1 MSGETEATASRG
13 ETGPVEAVTI
23 LGATGSIGRQTL
35 DVLAR
40 HPQRYRVVGL
50 TAGHR
55 WRELA
60 EHCLHWRPRYAALAD
75 EAGAELLRN
84 HLREAGSDTEVLGG
98 HQGVA
103 QVAALDE
110 ADTVVAAI
118 VGAAGVRPTL
128 AAVEAGKKILLANK
142 ETLVVTGALFMDAVK
157 RHGATLLPVDS
168 EHNAIFQCLPAEGV
182 GPGVRRL
189 LLTASGGPFLGWDRA
204 RLASVTPEQAVRHPN
219 WDMGPKISVDSAT
232 LMNKGLE
239 FIEACW
245 LFDVPPA
252 RIDVVVHPQSVVHSM
267 VEYLDGSVLAQM
279 GTPDMRTPIACALSW
294 PERIESGAPG
304 LDFAALAGLDFQ
316 APDDAAFPCLGL
328 ARQAMETGGAATAVL
343 NAANEEAVAAFL
355 DRRLSFNGIGA
366 VVAETLSRLPAPAC
380 ADVDAVMN
388 VDSEARGLA
397 RRLIEE
403 KAC

>member
-1 MSGETEATASRG
+1 MTDRSLET
-13 ETGPVEAVTI
+13 VTI

-40 HPQRYRVVGL
+40 NPERYRVLGL

-60 EHCLHWRPRYAALAD
+60 EHCLTWRPPFAALAD
-75 EAGAELLRN
+75 EQAAEALRN
-84 HLREAGSDTEVLGG
+84 HLREAGSHTQVLAG
-98 HQGVA
+98 HAGVA
-103 QVAALDE
+103 EVAALQE

-142 ETLVVTGALFMDAVK
+142 ETLVVTGALFMEAVK

-189 LLTASGGPFLGWDRA
+189 LLTASGGPFRGWTREQLTA
-204 RLASVTPEQAVRHPN
+204 VTPEQAVCHPN
-219 WDMGPKISVDSAT
+219 WYMGPKISVDSAT

-239 FIEACW
+239 YIEACW
-245 LFDVPPA
+245 LFDVAPQC
-252 RIDVVVHPQSVVHSM
+252 IEVVIHPQSVVHSM

-294 PERIESGAPG
+294 PERIESGASR
-304 LDFAALAGLDFQ
+304 LDFATLSGLDFQ
-316 APDDAAFPCLGL
+316 APDNDAFPCLGL
-328 ARQAMETGGAATAVL
+328 ARQAMEEGGAATAVL

-355 DRRLSFNGIGA
+355 DRRLGFNAIGA
-366 VVAETLSRLPAPAC
+366 VVEETLQRTPSSRC
-380 ADVDAVMN
+380 ADVDAVMD
-388 VDSEARGLA
+388 VDARARDLA
-397 RRLIEE
+397 RSLIREW
-403 KAC
+403 AC

>member
-1 MSGETEATASRG
+1 MTDRSLET
-13 ETGPVEAVTI
+13 VTI

-40 HPQRYRVVGL
+40 NPERYQVLGL

-60 EHCLHWRPRYAALAD
+60 EHCLAWRPRFAALAD
-75 EAGAELLRN
+75 EQAAQALRN
-84 HLREAGSDTEVLGG
+84 HLREAGSQTQVLAG
-98 HQGVA
+98 HAGVA
-103 QVAALDE
+103 EVAALRE

-189 LLTASGGPFLGWDRA
+189 LLTASGGPFRGWSRE
-204 RLASVTPEQAVRHPN
+204 RLTGVTPEQAVCHPN

-239 FIEACW
+239 YIEACW
-245 LFDVPPA
+245 LFDVAPE
-252 RIDVVVHPQSVVHSM
+252 RIEVVIHPQSVVHSM

-294 PERIESGAPG
+294 PERIESGASR
-304 LDFAALAGLDFQ
+304 LDFATLAGLDFQ
-316 APDDAAFPCLGL
+316 APDNDAFPCLGL
-328 ARQAMETGGAATAVL
+328 ARQAMEEGGAATAVL
-343 NAANEEAVAAFL
+343 NATNEEAVAAFL
-355 DRRLSFNGIGA
+355 DRRLGFNAIGA
-366 VVAETLSRLPAPAC
+366 VVEETLQRTPSSRC
-380 ADVDAVMN
+380 ADVDAVMD
-388 VDSEARGLA
+388 VDARARDLA
-397 RRLIEE
+397 RSLIREG
-403 KAC
+403 AC

>member
-1 MSGETEATASRG
+1 MTDRSLET
-13 ETGPVEAVTI
+13 VTI

-40 HPQRYRVVGL
+40 NPERYQVLGL

-60 EHCLHWRPRYAALAD
+60 EHCLAWRPRFAALAD
-75 EAGAELLRN
+75 EQAAQALRN
-84 HLREAGSDTEVLGG
+84 HLREAGSQTQVLAG
-98 HQGVA
+98 HAGVA
-103 QVAALDE
+103 EVAGLRE

-189 LLTASGGPFLGWDRA
+189 LLTASGGPFRGWSRE
-204 RLASVTPEQAVRHPN
+204 RLTGVTPEQAVCHPN

-239 FIEACW
+239 YIEACW
-245 LFDVPPA
+245 LFDVAPE
-252 RIDVVVHPQSVVHSM
+252 RIEVVIHPQSVVHSM

-294 PERIESGAPG
+294 PERIESGASR
-304 LDFAALAGLDFQ
+304 LDFATLAGLDFQ
-316 APDDAAFPCLGL
+316 APDNDAFPCLGL
-328 ARQAMETGGAATAVL
+328 ARQAMEEGGAATAVL

-355 DRRLSFNGIGA
+355 DRRLGFNAIGA
-366 VVAETLSRLPAPAC
+366 VVEETLQRTPSSRC
-380 ADVDAVMN
+380 ADVDAVMD
-388 VDSEARGLA
+388 VDARARDLA
-397 RRLIEE
+397 RSLIREW
-403 KAC
+403 AC

>member
-1 MSGETEATASRG
+1 MTDRSLET
-13 ETGPVEAVTI
+13 VTI

-40 HPQRYRVVGL
+40 NPERYRVLGL

-60 EHCLHWRPRYAALAD
+60 EHCLTWRPPFAALAD
-75 EAGAELLRN
+75 EQAAEALRN
-84 HLREAGSDTEVLGG
+84 HLREAGSHTQVLAG
-98 HQGVA
+98 HTGVA
-103 QVAALDE
+103 EVAAMQE

-189 LLTASGGPFLGWDRA
+189 LLTASGGPFRGWTREQLTA
-204 RLASVTPEQAVRHPN
+204 VTPEQAVCHPN

-239 FIEACW
+239 YIEACW
-245 LFDVPPA
+245 LFDVAPE
-252 RIDVVVHPQSVVHSM
+252 RIEVVIHPQSVVHSM

-294 PERIESGAPG
+294 PERIESGASR
-304 LDFAALAGLDFQ
+304 LDFATLSGLDFQ
-316 APDDAAFPCLGL
+316 APDNQAFPCLGL
-328 ARQAMETGGAATAVL
+328 ARQAMEEGGAATAVL

-355 DRRLSFNGIGA
+355 DRRLGFNAIGA
-366 VVAETLSRLPAPAC
+366 VVEETLQRTPSSRC
-380 ADVDAVMN
+380 ADVDAVMD
-388 VDSEARGLA
+388 VDARARDLA
-397 RRLIEE
+397 RSLIREW
-403 KAC
+403 AC

>member
-1 MSGETEATASRG
+1 MTDRSLET
-13 ETGPVEAVTI
+13 VTI

-40 HPQRYRVVGL
+40 NPERYRVLGL

-60 EHCLHWRPRYAALAD
+60 EHCLTWRPPFAALAD
-75 EAGAELLRN
+75 EQAAEALRN
-84 HLREAGSDTEVLGG
+84 HLREAGSHTQVLAG
-98 HQGVA
+98 HAGVA
-103 QVAALDE
+103 EVAALQE

-189 LLTASGGPFLGWDRA
+189 LLTASGGPFRGWTREQ
-204 RLASVTPEQAVRHPN
+204 LTEVTPEQAVCHPN

-239 FIEACW
+239 YIEACW
-245 LFDVPPA
+245 LFDVAPQ
-252 RIDVVVHPQSVVHSM
+252 RIDVVIHPQSVVHSM

-294 PERIESGAPG
+294 PERIESGASR
-304 LDFAALAGLDFQ
+304 LDFATLSGLDFQ
-316 APDDAAFPCLGL
+316 APDNQAFPCLGL
-328 ARQAMETGGAATAVL
+328 ARQAMEEGGAATAVL

-355 DRRLSFNGIGA
+355 DRRLGFNAIGA
-366 VVAETLSRLPAPAC
+366 VVEETLQRTPSSRC
-380 ADVDAVMN
+380 ADVDAVMD
-388 VDSEARGLA
+388 VDARARDLA
-397 RRLIEE
+397 RSLIREW
-403 KAC
+403 AC

>member
-1 MSGETEATASRG
+1 MTDRSLET
-13 ETGPVEAVTI
+13 VTI

-40 HPQRYRVVGL
+40 NPERYQVLGL

-60 EHCLHWRPRYAALAD
+60 EHCLTWRPRFAALAD
-75 EAGAELLRN
+75 EQAAEALRN
-84 HLREAGSDTEVLGG
+84 HLREAGSHTQVLAG
-98 HQGVA
+98 HAGVA
-103 QVAALDE
+103 EVAALRE

-168 EHNAIFQCLPAEGV
+168 EHNAIFQCLPTEGV

-189 LLTASGGPFLGWDRA
+189 LLTASGGPFRGWSREQ
-204 RLASVTPEQAVRHPN
+204 LTGVTPEQAVCHPN

-239 FIEACW
+239 YIEACW
-245 LFDVPPA
+245 LFDVAPE
-252 RIDVVVHPQSVVHSM
+252 RIEVVIHPQSVVHSM

-294 PERIESGAPG
+294 PERIESGASR
-304 LDFAALAGLDFQ
+304 LDFATLTGLDFQ
-316 APDDAAFPCLGL
+316 APDNDAFPCLGL
-328 ARQAMETGGAATAVL
+328 ARQAMEEGGAATAVL

-355 DRRLSFNGIGA
+355 DRRLGFNAIGD
-366 VVAETLSRLPAPAC
+366 VVEETLQRTPSSRC
-380 ADVDAVMN
+380 ADVDAVMD
-388 VDSEARGLA
+388 VDARARELA
-397 RRLIEE
+397 RSLIREW
-403 KAC
+403 AC

>member
-1 MSGETEATASRG
+1 MTDRSLET
-13 ETGPVEAVTI
+13 VTI

-40 HPQRYRVVGL
+40 NPERYRVLGL

-60 EHCLHWRPRYAALAD
+60 EHCLTWRPPFAALAD
-75 EAGAELLRN
+75 EQAAEALRN
-84 HLREAGSDTEVLGG
+84 HLREAGSHTQVLAG
-98 HQGVA
+98 HAGVA
-103 QVAALDE
+103 EVAALRE

-182 GPGVRRL
+182 GAGVRRL
-189 LLTASGGPFLGWDRA
+189 LLTASGGPFRGWTREQLTD
-204 RLASVTPEQAVRHPN
+204 VTPEQAVCHPN

-239 FIEACW
+239 YIEACW
-245 LFDVPPA
+245 LFDVAPE
-252 RIDVVVHPQSVVHSM
+252 RIDVVIHPQSVVHSM

-294 PERIESGAPG
+294 PERIESGASR
-304 LDFAALAGLDFQ
+304 LDFATLAGLDFQ
-316 APDDAAFPCLGL
+316 APDNDAFPCLGL
-328 ARQAMETGGAATAVL
+328 ARQAMEEGGAATAVL

-355 DRRLSFNGIGA
+355 DRRLGFNGIGA
-366 VVAETLSRLPAPAC
+366 VVEETLQRTPSSRC
-380 ADVDAVMN
+380 ADVDAVMD
-388 VDSEARGLA
+388 VDARARDLA
-397 RRLIEE
+397 RSLIREW
-403 KAC
+403 AC

>member
-1 MSGETEATASRG
+1 MTDRSLET
-13 ETGPVEAVTI
+13 VTI

-40 HPQRYRVVGL
+40 NPERYRVLGL

-60 EHCLHWRPRYAALAD
+60 EHCLTWRPPFAALAD
-75 EAGAELLRN
+75 EQAAEALRN
-84 HLREAGSDTEVLGG
+84 HLREAGSHTQVLAG
-98 HQGVA
+98 HAGVA
-103 QVAALDE
+103 EVAALQE

-189 LLTASGGPFLGWDRA
+189 LLTASGGPFRGWTREQ
-204 RLASVTPEQAVRHPN
+204 LTEVTPEQAVCHPN

-239 FIEACW
+239 YIEACW
-245 LFDVPPA
+245 LFDVAPE
-252 RIDVVVHPQSVVHSM
+252 RIDVVIHPQSVVHSM

-294 PERIESGAPG
+294 PERIESGASR
-304 LDFAALAGLDFQ
+304 LDFATLSGLDFQ
-316 APDDAAFPCLGL
+316 APDNDAFPCLGL
-328 ARQAMETGGAATAVL
+328 ARQAMEEGGAATAVL

-355 DRRLSFNGIGA
+355 DRRLGFNAIGA
-366 VVAETLSRLPAPAC
+366 VVEETLQRTPSSRC
-380 ADVDAVMN
+380 ADVDAVMD
-388 VDSEARGLA
+388 VDARARDLA
-397 RRLIEE
+397 RSLIREW
-403 KAC
+403 AC

>member
-1 MSGETEATASRG
+1 MTDRSLET
-13 ETGPVEAVTI
+13 VTI

-40 HPQRYRVVGL
+40 NPERYRVLGL

-60 EHCLHWRPRYAALAD
+60 EHCLTWRPRFAALAD
-75 EAGAELLRN
+75 EQAAEALRN
-84 HLREAGSDTEVLGG
+84 HLREAGSHTQVLAG
-98 HQGVA
+98 HAGVA
-103 QVAALDE
+103 EVAALQE

-142 ETLVVTGALFMDAVK
+142 ETLVVTGALFMEAVK

-189 LLTASGGPFLGWDRA
+189 LLTASGGPFRGWTREQLTA
-204 RLASVTPEQAVRHPN
+204 VTPEQAVCHPN

-239 FIEACW
+239 YIEACW
-245 LFDVPPA
+245 LFDVAPE
-252 RIDVVVHPQSVVHSM
+252 RIDVVIHPQSVVHSM

-294 PERIESGAPG
+294 PERIESGASR
-304 LDFAALAGLDFQ
+304 LDFATLSGLDFQ
-316 APDDAAFPCLGL
+316 APDNDAFPCLGL
-328 ARQAMETGGAATAVL
+328 ARQAMEEGGAATAVL

-355 DRRLSFNGIGA
+355 DRRLGFNAIGA
-366 VVAETLSRLPAPAC
+366 VVEETLQRTPSSRC
-380 ADVDAVMN
+380 ADVDAVMD
-388 VDSEARGLA
+388 VDARARDLA
-397 RRLIEE
+397 RSLIREW
-403 KAC
+403 AC

>member
-1 MSGETEATASRG
+1 MTDRSLET
-13 ETGPVEAVTI
+13 VTI

-40 HPQRYRVVGL
+40 NPERYRVLGL

-60 EHCLHWRPRYAALAD
+60 EHCLTWRPRFAALAD
-75 EAGAELLRN
+75 EQAAEALRN
-84 HLREAGSDTEVLGG
+84 HLREAGSHTQVLAG
-98 HQGVA
+98 HAGVA
-103 QVAALDE
+103 EVAALRE

-142 ETLVVTGALFMDAVK
+142 ETLVVTGALFMEAVK

-182 GPGVRRL
+182 GAGVRRL
-189 LLTASGGPFLGWDRA
+189 LLTASGGPFRGWTREQLTD
-204 RLASVTPEQAVRHPN
+204 VTPEQAVCHPN

-239 FIEACW
+239 YIEACW
-245 LFDVPPA
+245 LFDVAPQ
-252 RIDVVVHPQSVVHSM
+252 RIEVVIHPQSVVHSM

-294 PERIESGAPG
+294 PERIESGASR
-304 LDFAALAGLDFQ
+304 LDFATLAGLDFQ
-316 APDDAAFPCLGL
+316 APDNDAFPCLGL
-328 ARQAMETGGAATAVL
+328 ARQAMEEGGAATAVL

-355 DRRLSFNGIGA
+355 DRRLGFNAIGA
-366 VVAETLSRLPAPAC
+366 VVEETLQRTPSSRC
-380 ADVDAVMN
+380 ADVDAVMD
-388 VDSEARGLA
+388 VDARARDLA
-397 RRLIEE
+397 RSLIREW
-403 KAC
+403 AC

>member
-1 MSGETEATASRG
+1 MSE
-13 ETGPVEAVTI
+13 VVTI

-40 HPQRYRVVGL
+40 HPERYRVLAL

-60 EHCLHWRPRYAALAD
+60 EQCLTWRPRYAALAD
-75 EAGAELLRN
+75 EQAAADLRN
-84 HLREAGSDTEVLGG
+84 HLRDAGSETEVLSGDA
-98 HQGVA
+98 GVTVLA
-103 QVAALDE
+103 GLAE

-142 ETLVVTGALFMDAVK
+142 ETLVVTGDLFMDAVK

-168 EHNAIFQCLPAEGV
+168 EHNAIFQCLPDGRMGEGV
-182 GPGVRRL
+182 SKL
-189 LLTASGGPFLGWDRA
+189 LLTASGGPFLGWSA
-204 RLASVTPEQAVRHPN
+204 QRLMSVTPEQAVRHPN

-245 LFDVPPA
+245 LFDVVPA
-252 RIDVVVHPQSVVHSM
+252 QVEVVIHPQSVVHSM
-267 VEYLDGSVLAQM
+267 VEYRDGSVLAQL
-279 GTPDMRTPIACALSW
+279 GTPDMRTPIACALAW
-294 PERIESGAPG
+294 PERIESGAPR
-304 LDFAALAGLDFQ
+304 LDFTQLAQLDFH
-316 APDDAAFPCLGL
+316 APDHRAFPCLGL
-328 ARQAMETGGAATAVL
+328 ARDAMEAGGTATAVL

-355 DRRLSFNGIGA
+355 ARRLPFTRIGP
-366 VVAETLSRLPAPAC
+366 VVAETLSRRPAMRGR
-380 ADVDAVMN
+380 DLEAVMEE
-388 VDSEARGLA
+388 DRRAREAA
-397 RRLIEE
+397 RHLIEE
-403 KAC
+403 QAC

>member
-1 MSGETEATASRG
+1 MTDRSLET
-13 ETGPVEAVTI
+13 VTI

-40 HPQRYRVVGL
+40 NPERYQVLGL

-60 EHCLHWRPRYAALAD
+60 EHCLAWRPRFAALAD
-75 EAGAELLRN
+75 EQAAQALRN
-84 HLREAGSDTEVLGG
+84 HLREAGSQTQVLAG
-98 HQGVA
+98 HAGVA
-103 QVAALDE
+103 EVAALRE

-189 LLTASGGPFLGWDRA
+189 LLTASGGPFRGWSRE
-204 RLASVTPEQAVRHPN
+204 RLTGVTPEQAVCHPN

-239 FIEACW
+239 YIEACW
-245 LFDVPPA
+245 LFDVAPE
-252 RIDVVVHPQSVVHSM
+252 RIEVVIHPQSVVHSM

-294 PERIESGAPG
+294 PERIESGASR
-304 LDFAALAGLDFQ
+304 LDFATLAGLDFQ
-316 APDDAAFPCLGL
+316 APDNDAFPCLGL
-328 ARQAMETGGAATAVL
+328 ARQAMEEGGAATAVL
-343 NAANEEAVAAFL
+343 NATNEEAVAAFL
-355 DRRLSFNGIGA
+355 DRRLGFNAIGA
-366 VVAETLSRLPAPAC
+366 VVEETLQRTPSSRC
-380 ADVDAVMN
+380 ADVDAVMD
-388 VDSEARGLA
+388 VDARARDLA
-397 RRLIEE
+397 RSLIREW
-403 KAC
+403 AC

>member
-1 MSGETEATASRG
+1 MTDRSLET
-13 ETGPVEAVTI
+13 VTI

-40 HPQRYRVVGL
+40 NPERYRVLGL

-60 EHCLHWRPRYAALAD
+60 EHCLTWRPRFAALAD
-75 EAGAELLRN
+75 EQAAEALRN
-84 HLREAGSDTEVLGG
+84 HLREAGSHTQVLAG
-98 HQGVA
+98 HAGVA
-103 QVAALDE
+103 EVAALQE

-142 ETLVVTGALFMDAVK
+142 ETLVVTGALFMEAVK

-189 LLTASGGPFLGWDRA
+189 LLTASGGPFRGWTREQ
-204 RLASVTPEQAVRHPN
+204 LTEVTPEQAGCHPN

-239 FIEACW
+239 YIEACW
-245 LFDVPPA
+245 LFDVAPE
-252 RIDVVVHPQSVVHSM
+252 RIDVVIHPQSVVHSM

-294 PERIESGAPG
+294 PERIESGASR
-304 LDFAALAGLDFQ
+304 LDFATLSGLDFQ
-316 APDDAAFPCLGL
+316 APDNRGAQRRQRGGGGRVSGSPAGL
-328 ARQAMETGGAATAVL
+328 
-343 NAANEEAVAAFL
+343 
-355 DRRLSFNGIGA
+355 
-366 VVAETLSRLPAPAC
+366 
-380 ADVDAVMN
+380 
-388 VDSEARGLA
+388 
-397 RRLIEE
+397 
-403 KAC
+403 